1 MKRKKTQKH
10 EDSPKTLSNINNSS
24 KSLQRKCRENES
36 EDNQNK
42 KKNPLNIYDLSQ
54 CLRQWQQLY
63 GSSPETFFYID
74 LLKSF
79 TRSQIIPF
87 FSSNIC

>member
-1 MKRKKTQKH
+1 MKRKKTRKH

-42 KKNPLNIYDLSQ
+42 KKNPLNIYDSSQ
-54 CLRQWQQLY
+54 CL
-63 GSSPETFFYID
+63 SSCMAQVLKHFFTLIY
-74 LLKSF
+74 
-79 TRSQIIPF
+79 
-87 FSSNIC
+87 